1 MKTYRYIPQ
10 NFDSSERIFIS
21 NINESKCRILK
32 QYIQHWLSAGLGVS
46 PTQYREFLV
55 PCTNSWD
62 IHPVNS
68 ADTENIYRIFA
79 ESNRGP
85 MVIMLSNT
93 ICTQFHIN
101 PKYPE
106 TVQMLQNFVVCMS
119 EKIYS
124 EKVRMDV
131 PLSRVSIGGYSKP
144 IMKSAPQI
152 TLRVVQSGHH
162 SIPFNMARHSGYAF
176 SKRGGPVLVMNNAT
190 TVNTIKVTLEESEH
204 SSSSDESSYSFE
216 MKKKRSSGHSSPKS
230 PRSPKRQRSRLPTV
244 KPVLSFES
252 KAVVSPITMPSKP
265 LASWTKEDIR
275 EFLHPGYPVSSMPR
289 AQTTDRSQSVLGK
302 GVVKYVNSPFPYC
315 RYRHFKTTSVAGLG
329 SVSSRGE
336 PGLLTDRPEE
346 SKQSKERWLGGND
359 FKRTFPSRTRQEV
372 QTPFN
377 LEPTAAR
384 KKPTFRETQ
393 REKWVA
399 GVFRS

>member
-1 MKTYRYIPQ
+1 M
-10 NFDSSERIFIS
+10 
-21 NINESKCRILK
+21 
-32 QYIQHWLSAGLGVS
+32 
-46 PTQYREFLV
+46 
-55 PCTNSWD
+55 PCSNSWD

-68 ADTENIYRIFA
+68 ADTDNIYKIFA

-101 PKYPE
+101 QKYPE
-106 TVQMLQNFVVCMS
+106 TVQMLQNFVVYMS

-131 PLSRVSIGGYSKP
+131 PLSRVSVGGYAKP

-162 SIPFNMARHSGYAF
+162 SIPFNIARHSGYAF

-190 TVNTIKVTLEESEH
+190 TVNTIRVTLEESEA

-230 PRSPKRQRSRLPTV
+230 PKSPKRQRSKLPTV
-244 KPVLSFES
+244 KPVLSFET
-252 KAVVSPITMPSKP
+252 KATASPITVPQKP

-289 AQTTDRSQSVLGK
+289 AQTTERSQSVLGSGSGK

-315 RYRHFKTTSVAGLG
+315 RYRHFQTASTATQ
-329 SVSSRGE
+329 SSLSTRGCD
-336 PGLLTDRPEE
+336 PGPLTDRAEE
-346 SKQSKERWLGGND
+346 SKQNKEKWLGGND

-372 QTPFN
+372 RTPFN
-377 LEPTAAR
+377 LEPMATLKR
-384 KKPTFRETQ
+384 PTFRDIQ